1 MKTAKKTDEKADE
14 KTRDDFAK
22 CVRKLRRGRPLKK
35 RKTLPLFEEM
45 VASLSIVGKSLA
57 GSSTKEQ
64 TIEKTK
70 QDVGDTL
77 SGAVTHLRLLSVALG
92 PDFREI
98 VEKHMGDFDEKEIL
112 EGYDCN

>member
-14 KTRDDFAK
+14 KKQDAFAK

-45 VASLSIVGKSLA
+45 VASLSIVGKSFA
-57 GSSTKEQ
+57 GGSTREQ

-70 QDVGDTL
+70 QDLGDTL

-112 EGYDCN
+112 EGYGCN

>member
-1 MKTAKKTDEKADE
+1 MKTAKKTVEKADE
-14 KTRDDFAK
+14 KKQNAFAK

-45 VASLSIVGKSLA
+45 VASLSIVGKTFA
-57 GSSTKEQ
+57 ASSTREQ
-64 TIEKTK
+64 TK
-70 QDVGDTL
+70 QDLGDTL
-77 SGAVTHLRLLSVALG
+77 SGALTHLRLLSVALG

-112 EGYDCN
+112 EGYDCNR